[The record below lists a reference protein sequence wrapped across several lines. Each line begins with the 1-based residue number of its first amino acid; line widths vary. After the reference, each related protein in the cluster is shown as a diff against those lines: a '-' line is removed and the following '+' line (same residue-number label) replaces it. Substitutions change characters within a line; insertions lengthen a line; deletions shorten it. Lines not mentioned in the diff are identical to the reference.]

1 MRWSGSIVVRVVRVV
16 YILHAQYLDR
26 IQTLNPN
33 VYFIIVIY
41 TQTRAMSISV
51 QAAPQAPSYD
61 AASIQVPANI
71 ATPQATMDAVKAQQ
85 GQLNAVNTLSGG
97 RSRSRRQG
105 RGRSHKSFIRTYKG
119 RRYIPKQQQGGSS
132 GGAIV
137 IPQVGSTCSA
147 GPQCAGAQ
155 NANFTAIHNQAQSNS
170 INDAYATQ
178 KGGRKKV
185 RFSHATARRR
195 RSHRRPPRHDQ
206 SLTSMVAYNIK
217 KVLRKVFS

>member
-1 MRWSGSIVVRVVRVV
+1 MP
-16 YILHAQYLDR
+16 
-26 IQTLNPN
+26 LN
-33 VYFIIVIY
+33 I
-41 TQTRAMSISV
+41 

-71 ATPQATMDAVKAQQ
+71 ATPQATMEGVKAQQ
-85 GQLNAVNTLSGG
+85 SQLNAVNTLSGG
-97 RSRSRRQG
+97 RSRSRRKGRQG
-105 RGRSHKSFIRTYKG
+105 REGRGPHKSFIRTYKG
-119 RRYIPKQQQGGSS
+119 RRYIAKQQQTGGSS

-137 IPQVGSTCSA
+137 IPQVGSTCTA

-155 NANFTAIHNQAQSNS
+155 NANLTALHNQALSNS

-185 RFSHATARRR
+185 RFSHATARHH

>member
-1 MRWSGSIVVRVVRVV
+1 M
-16 YILHAQYLDR
+16 
-26 IQTLNPN
+26 TLN
-33 VYFIIVIY
+33 
-41 TQTRAMSISV
+41 V
-51 QAAPQAPSYD
+51 QSTPQVPTYD
-61 AASIQVPANI
+61 AASIKVPANI

-97 RSRSRRQG
+97 RSRSRRKG
-105 RGRSHKSFIRTYKG
+105 RKSFIRTYKG
-119 RRYIPKQQQGGSS
+119 RRYIAKEQQTGGS
-132 GGAIV
+132 GGGGSIV

-155 NANFTAIHNQAQSNS
+155 NANFTALHNQAQSNS

-185 RFSHATARRR
+185 RFSHVTARHR
-195 RSHRRPPRHDQ
+195 RSHRRPRHDQ

>member
-1 MRWSGSIVVRVVRVV
+1 MP
-16 YILHAQYLDR
+16 
-26 IQTLNPN
+26 LN
-33 VYFIIVIY
+33 I
-41 TQTRAMSISV
+41 

-61 AASIQVPANI
+61 AANIQVPANI
-71 ATPQATMDAVKAQQ
+71 ATPQATMEGVKAQQ

-97 RSRSRRQG
+97 RSRSRRKG
-105 RGRSHKSFIRTYKG
+105 RKSFIRTYKG
-119 RRYIPKQQQGGSS
+119 RRYIAKEQQTGGS
-132 GGAIV
+132 IV

-155 NANFTAIHNQAQSNS
+155 NANFTALHNQAQSNS

-185 RFSHATARRR
+185 RFSHATARHR
-195 RSHRRPPRHDQ
+195 RSHRRPR

-217 KVLRKVFS
+217 KVLRKVLS

>member
-1 MRWSGSIVVRVVRVV
+1 MP
-16 YILHAQYLDR
+16 
-26 IQTLNPN
+26 LN
-33 VYFIIVIY
+33 I
-41 TQTRAMSISV
+41 

-97 RSRSRRQG
+97 RSRRSRRGPRTQQ
-105 RGRSHKSFIRTYKG
+105 RNRKSFIRTYKG
-119 RRYIPKQQQGGSS
+119 RRYIAKEQQQQQQTGGS
-132 GGAIV
+132 GGSIV

-185 RFSHATARRR
+185 RFSHATARHR
-195 RSHRRPPRHDQ
+195 RSHRRPRHDQ

>member
-1 MRWSGSIVVRVVRVV
+1 MP
-16 YILHAQYLDR
+16 
-26 IQTLNPN
+26 LN
-33 VYFIIVIY
+33 I
-41 TQTRAMSISV
+41 

-61 AASIQVPANI
+61 AANIQVPANI
-71 ATPQATMDAVKAQQ
+71 ATPQATMEGVKAQQ

-97 RSRSRRQG
+97 RSRSRRKG
-105 RGRSHKSFIRTYKG
+105 RKSFIRTYKG
-119 RRYIPKQQQGGSS
+119 RRYIAKEKQTGGS
-132 GGAIV
+132 IV

-155 NANFTAIHNQAQSNS
+155 NANFTALHNQAQSNS

-185 RFSHATARRR
+185 RFSHATARHR
-195 RSHRRPPRHDQ
+195 RSHRRPRHDQ

-217 KVLRKVFS
+217 KVLRKVLS

>member
-1 MRWSGSIVVRVVRVV
+1 MP
-16 YILHAQYLDR
+16 
-26 IQTLNPN
+26 LN
-33 VYFIIVIY
+33 I
-41 TQTRAMSISV
+41 

-61 AASIQVPANI
+61 AANIQVPANI
-71 ATPQATMDAVKAQQ
+71 ATPQATMEGVKAQQ

-97 RSRSRRQG
+97 RSRSRRKGRKG
-105 RGRSHKSFIRTYKG
+105 RGPRKSFIRTYKG
-119 RRYIPKQQQGGSS
+119 RRYIAKEQQTGGS
-132 GGAIV
+132 IV

-155 NANFTAIHNQAQSNS
+155 NANFTALHNQAQSNS

-185 RFSHATARRR
+185 RFSHATARHR
-195 RSHRRPPRHDQ
+195 RSHRRPR

-217 KVLRKVFS
+217 KVLRKVLS

>member
-1 MRWSGSIVVRVVRVV
+1 M
-16 YILHAQYLDR
+16 
-26 IQTLNPN
+26 TLN
-33 VYFIIVIY
+33 
-41 TQTRAMSISV
+41 V
-51 QAAPQAPSYD
+51 QSAPQAPSYT

-71 ATPQATMDAVKAQQ
+71 ATPQATMNAVKAQQ

-97 RSRSRRQG
+97 GRSRRSH
-105 RGRSHKSFIRTYKG
+105 RSRRSGEYPHKSFIRTYKG
-119 RRYIPKQQQGGSS
+119 RRYIAKERQHQTGGSTTS
-132 GGAIV
+132 SQHGGQIV

-195 RSHRRPPRHDQ
+195 RHRPRHDQ
-206 SLTSMVAYNIK
+206 SVTSIIAYNIK
-217 KVLRKVFS
+217 KVMRKVFS

>member
-1 MRWSGSIVVRVVRVV
+1 M
-16 YILHAQYLDR
+16 
-26 IQTLNPN
+26 TLN
-33 VYFIIVIY
+33 
-41 TQTRAMSISV
+41 V
-51 QAAPQAPSYD
+51 QSAPQAPSYT

-71 ATPQATMDAVKAQQ
+71 ATPQATMNAVKAQQ

-97 RSRSRRQG
+97 GRSRRSRQ
-105 RGRSHKSFIRTYKG
+105 SFIRTYKG
-119 RRYIPKQQQGGSS
+119 RRYIAKERQHQTGGSTTSSQQGGQ
-132 GGAIV
+132 IV

-195 RSHRRPPRHDQ
+195 HHRPRHDQ
-206 SLTSMVAYNIK
+206 SVTSIIAYNIK
-217 KVLRKVFS
+217 KVMRKVFS

>member
-1 MRWSGSIVVRVVRVV
+1 MP
-16 YILHAQYLDR
+16 
-26 IQTLNPN
+26 LN
-33 VYFIIVIY
+33 I
-41 TQTRAMSISV
+41 

-97 RSRSRRQG
+97 RSRSRRKGRKGRQGRQGRQG
-105 RGRSHKSFIRTYKG
+105 RGHKSFIRTYKG
-119 RRYIPKQQQGGSS
+119 RRYIAKEQQQQTGGS
-132 GGAIV
+132 GGSIV

-185 RFSHATARRR
+185 RFSHATARHR
-195 RSHRRPPRHDQ
+195 RSHRRPRHDQ

>member
-1 MRWSGSIVVRVVRVV
+1 MP
-16 YILHAQYLDR
+16 
-26 IQTLNPN
+26 LN
-33 VYFIIVIY
+33 I
-41 TQTRAMSISV
+41 

-61 AASIQVPANI
+61 AANIQVPANI
-71 ATPQATMDAVKAQQ
+71 ATPQATMEGVKAQQ

-97 RSRSRRQG
+97 RSRSRRKG
-105 RGRSHKSFIRTYKG
+105 RKSFIRTYKG
-119 RRYIPKQQQGGSS
+119 RRYIAKEQQTGGS
-132 GGAIV
+132 IV

-155 NANFTAIHNQAQSNS
+155 NANFTALHNQAQSNS

-185 RFSHATARRR
+185 RFSHATARHR
-195 RSHRRPPRHDQ
+195 RSHRRPRHDQ

-217 KVLRKVFS
+217 KVLRKVLS

>member
-1 MRWSGSIVVRVVRVV
+1 MP
-16 YILHAQYLDR
+16 LN
-26 IQTLNPN
+26 IQA
-33 VYFIIVIY
+33 V
-41 TQTRAMSISV
+41 
-51 QAAPQAPSYD
+51 PQAPSYD

-97 RSRSRRQG
+97 RSRSRSRR
-105 RGRSHKSFIRTYKG
+105 RGPRTQQRNRKSFIRTYKG
-119 RRYIPKQQQGGSS
+119 RRYIAKQQEQQTGG
-132 GGAIV
+132 GGNAIV

-155 NANFTAIHNQAQSNS
+155 NASLTALHNQAQSNS

-185 RFSHATARRR
+185 RFSHATARHR
-195 RSHRRPPRHDQ
+195 RSHRRPRHDQ

-217 KVLRKVFS
+217 KVLRKVLS

>member
-1 MRWSGSIVVRVVRVV
+1 MS
-16 YILHAQYLDR
+16 
-26 IQTLNPN
+26 LN
-33 VYFIIVIY
+33 I
-41 TQTRAMSISV
+41 
-51 QAAPQAPSYD
+51 QAAPQAPSYN
-61 AASIQVPANI
+61 AANIQVPANI
-71 ATPQATMDAVKAQQ
+71 ATPQATMDSVKAQQ

-97 RSRSRRQG
+97 RSSSRRG
-105 RGRSHKSFIRTYKG
+105 RGRKSFIRTYKG
-119 RRYIPKQQQGGSS
+119 RRYIPQPQQQQQQQEQMGGSS

-185 RFSHATARRR
+185 RFSHATAHRR

-217 KVLRKVFS
+217 KVMRKVFS